1 VALLDTSDPGNSGY
15 TSPFDREAVVSDPG
29 IIFVEAGP
37 LYVIVGAG
45 KSSETVWKPPAD
57 APVVILKQGMTD
69 VVLTPDVAE
78 KPTADNFAVV
88 TNRRYEVYVD
98 NVGKYRYW
106 GPFGP
111 GNDARV
117 TVSEAYN
124 TLAAAEK
131 ACALAAQLG
140 DDCLTLVLA
149 DDEEVIAAWPALL
162 WLVRVGRTARTFN
175 RPDSAEDRCV

>member
-1 VALLDTSDPGNSGY
+1 
-15 TSPFDREAVVSDPG
+15 
-29 IIFVEAGP
+29 
-37 LYVIVGAG
+37 
-45 KSSETVWKPPAD
+45 
-57 APVVILKQGMTD
+57 M
-69 VVLTPDVAE
+69 LTPDVAE

-117 TVSEAYN
+117 TVSEAYD

-162 WLVRVGRTARTFN
+162 WLVRVGRTARRFN